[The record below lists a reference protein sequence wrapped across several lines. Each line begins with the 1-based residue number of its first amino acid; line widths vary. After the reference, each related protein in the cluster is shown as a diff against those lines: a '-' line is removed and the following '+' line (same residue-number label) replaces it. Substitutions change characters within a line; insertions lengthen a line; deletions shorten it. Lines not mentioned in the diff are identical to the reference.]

1 MKPSY
6 APLSR
11 QEAARPQYESVDFVP
26 YDSPGHLHSPACYN
40 DSNCQ
45 ECQLQQ
51 YPPPT
56 TATSLISS
64 FLGHETTSAFLKW
77 CLSFVIGVITA
88 YIAIFI
94 STATG
99 SIIHWKYTQL
109 RGILEHEKSG
119 LTYTGAGLL
128 FLVLFNATLVGVAS
142 TVILYFAPSAA
153 GSGIPET
160 KSTLNGV
167 LVKAWMSPSTLICKT
182 LGIMM
187 SVGGG
192 LPVGREGPLIH
203 IGAIVATTLTSK
215 RTYQCWQSARITLL
229 REKDVRDLVTCGA
242 AAGVAAAFG
251 APIGGVLFA
260 LEEGASFLSPK
271 LIWRA
276 FFCAMTAAFVG
287 FGTNVFVGG
296 SFNEEAKKSVL
307 FSFGKMSDP
316 SVDRAAYVPYELLV
330 FVGMGIAGGICG
342 AIYTHLNHLLMFRWN
357 LKSMKAPLKVLHVV
371 SLGVG
376 VSFLWFGLAFGLGS
390 CKPLPTPIA
399 TAPEKLE
406 LRSELVQFYCGPNQ
420 YNDLASLFLTS
431 PDTALKQ
438 LLHFGEVATAPSDFT
453 AASLLAYGLCLFLG
467 SALTF
472 GSAIS
477 GGVFIP
483 CILSGAALG
492 RLFGGLMQA
501 DDVNYMH
508 LSTYSLVGAAAMLGG
523 VTRMTISLT
532 IILLE
537 ATGDLQYALPLMMTL
552 MSARWVGNSLSTGLY
567 DLHIHGRGIP
577 FLDWS
582 PPYAFETF
590 TVAHVMKDEPV
601 YLSKRETVG
610 TLLKTLIE
618 CTHDHAWAVVEEPGS
633 LVLAGTLQRS
643 TLGALLLDKSAWRD
657 ELLRGSFDAD
667 DREDSIEAVDFS
679 KNDRETVINLERYIN
694 PSPFLIPIEAS
705 AAQAYRLFRSLG
717 LSSLCV
723 VTKSGE
729 LAGLVTRDELYHFS
743 RQEH

>member
-1 MKPSY
+1 MTPMY
-6 APLSR
+6 APLGQR
-11 QEAARPQYESVDFVP
+11 EPARPLYESVDFVP
-26 YDSPGHLHSPACYN
+26 YDSPGHLHSPACYSE
-40 DSNCQ
+40 SNCPD
-45 ECQLQQ
+45 LQK
-51 YPPPT
+51 YPPPRPG
-56 TATSLISS
+56 LLRS

-88 YIAIFI
+88 YISIVI
-94 STATG
+94 STATI
-99 SIIHWKYTQL
+99 SIISWKFAQL
-109 RGILEHEKSG
+109 KSLIEKEKTGDVEGGVGI
-119 LTYTGAGLL
+119 L
-128 FLVLFNATLVGVAS
+128 FLVAVNAALVGVAS
-142 TVILYFAPSAA
+142 TIIVHVAPSAA

-167 LVKAWMSPSTLICKT
+167 LVKAWMSPATLLCKT
-182 LGIMM
+182 MGITM
-187 SVGGG
+187 SVAGG

-203 IGAIVATTLTSK
+203 IGATVATILTSK
-215 RTYQCWQSARITLL
+215 RSYQCGQGARITLL

-287 FGTNVFVGG
+287 FGTTVFLGG
-296 SFNEEAKKSVL
+296 SFTEETKKSVL

-330 FVGMGIAGGICG
+330 FVGMGIAGGILG
-342 AIYTHLNHLLMFRWN
+342 ALYIRLNHLIVFTWN
-357 LKSMKAPLKVLHVV
+357 AKGLKASLKVLYVVVLGAGV
-371 SLGVG
+371 SLA
-376 VSFLWFGLAFGLGS
+376 WFGLAYVVGT
-390 CKPLPTPIA
+390 CKPVPTPMA
-399 TAPEKLE
+399 TVPEKLE
-406 LRSELVQFYCGPNQ
+406 LRSELVRFYCGANQ

-431 PDTALKQ
+431 PDIALKQ

-453 AASLLAYGLCLFLG
+453 ASSLLAYGFCIFLG
-467 SALTF
+467 SALAF
-472 GSAIS
+472 GSSIS

-492 RLFGGLMQA
+492 RLFGGLMQS
-501 DDVNYMH
+501 DSINYMH

-552 MSARWVGNSLSTGLY
+552 MSARWVGNWLSDGLY
-567 DLHIHGRGIP
+567 DVHIHGRGIP

-582 PPYAFETF
+582 PPAAFETF
-590 TVAHVMKDEPV
+590 TVAHVMKEEPL
-601 YLSKRETVG
+601 YLCKRESVGHLLSTV
-610 TLLKTLIE
+610 LE
-618 CTHDHAWAVVEEPGS
+618 RPHDHAWAVVDADGS
-633 LVLAGTLQRS
+633 HVLTGTLQRS
-643 TLGALLLDKSAWRD
+643 TLCALLLDKTTWRD
-657 ELLRGSFDAD
+657 EFLRGSFEAD
-667 DREDSIEAVDFS
+667 ERENSIEAVDFS
-679 KNDRETVINLERYIN
+679 KSDRDTIINLERYIN
-694 PSPFLIPIEAS
+694 PSPFLIPVEAS

-723 VTKSGE
+723 VTKTGE
-729 LAGLVTRDELYHFS
+729 LAGIITRDELYHFS
-743 RQEH
+743 RQSYS